1 MTDINKIVPRNGYL
15 VDGETGEKVLFYECD
30 PMKNTECE
38 RKLCRAE
45 ADEDEGSFGF
55 CSKTLDPR
63 FRKDGGIRSA
73 APGNRQQK
81 MEREI
86 SPEMSPLSLCCA
98 ATVAASAL
106 NAKDDA
112 TGMPSNST
120 TNLNPTP

>member
-55 CSKTLDPR
+55 CSK
-63 FRKDGGIRSA
+63 
-73 APGNRQQK
+73 
-81 MEREI
+81 
-86 SPEMSPLSLCCA
+86 PLILVFVR
-98 ATVAASAL
+98 TEVGH
-106 NAKDDA
+106 
-112 TGMPSNST
+112 GMQY
-120 TNLNPTP
+120 